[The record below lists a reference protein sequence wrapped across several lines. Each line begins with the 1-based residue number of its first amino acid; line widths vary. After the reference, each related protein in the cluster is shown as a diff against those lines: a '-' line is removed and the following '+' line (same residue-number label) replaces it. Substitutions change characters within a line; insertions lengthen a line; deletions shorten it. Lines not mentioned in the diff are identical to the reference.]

1 MTDKSVD
8 LEVILLFHGRRGVRK
23 LYCPSDL
30 PLRFI
35 PPRLAARCPPLTA
48 AGGQG
53 PQDNT
58 ACGLAHTRFISSMDG
73 YTGHASGAAGSQG
86 FARAGGVRLKEGVPT
101 LGHVRGKDPAD
112 TSYREAMTQETPGGM
127 E

>member
-1 MTDKSVD
+1 MVASGVVLRTFRSAPSP
-8 LEVILLFHGRRGVRK
+8 HAWRRGA
-23 LYCPSDL
+23 
-30 PLRFI
+30 
-35 PPRLAARCPPLTA
+35 PRLRPRVARVLWTTPLATR
-48 AGGQG
+48 
-53 PQDNT
+53 
-58 ACGLAHTRFISSMDG
+58 HTHFISSMDG

-112 TSYREAMTQETPGGM
+112 TSYREAMTKETPGGM